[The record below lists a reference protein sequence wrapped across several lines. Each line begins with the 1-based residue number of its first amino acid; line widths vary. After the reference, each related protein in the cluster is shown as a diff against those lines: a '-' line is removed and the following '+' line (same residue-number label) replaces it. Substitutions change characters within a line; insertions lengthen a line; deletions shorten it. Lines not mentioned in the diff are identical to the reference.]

1 MTRGEIWWVDL
12 GIPFGSEPGF
22 QRPVLIVQNNAFN
35 ESKINT
41 IIVVPL
47 TTNLHLATAPG
58 NSILKKEDTNLSKD
72 SIVNVSQ
79 IVTIDRERFIK
90 KVSEI
95 KNKNMK
101 KVEEGMKLVL
111 SLES

>member
-22 QRPVLIVQNNAFN
+22 KRPVLIVQDDAFN
-35 ESKINT
+35 ESNINT

-47 TTNLHLATAPG
+47 TTNMNLATAPG
-58 NSILKKEDTNLSKD
+58 NTLLTKKDTNLSKD

-79 IVTIDRERFIK
+79 IVTLDRERFINK
-90 KVSEI
+90 ASEL
-95 KNKNMK
+95 KTKNMK

-111 SLES
+111 SLG